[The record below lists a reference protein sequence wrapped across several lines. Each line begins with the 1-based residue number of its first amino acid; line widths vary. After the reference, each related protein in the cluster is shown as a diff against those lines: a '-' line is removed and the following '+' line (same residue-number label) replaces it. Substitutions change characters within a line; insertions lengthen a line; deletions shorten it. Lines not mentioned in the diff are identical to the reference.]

1 MGKKDEP
8 KKKKSSK
15 NAQLNE
21 EFQTA
26 CTKLDGFYM
35 KLHSINSELKGITEH
50 KALIINPDERH
61 LFIIG
66 DFKLFKEQIS
76 CIIETVNKLEDICG
90 LEKLEFD
97 VNRVWPLLLKK
108 NPAYWKNATK
118 WDHSIEI

>member
-1 MGKKDEP
+1 MGIKFSCMGKKDEP

-15 NAQLNE
+15 KAQFKE
-21 EFQTA
+21 ELQTA

-61 LFIIG
+61 KFIIG

-97 VNRVWPLLLKK
+97 VNRIWPKEFIK
-108 NPAYWKNATK
+108 IGTY
-118 WDHSIEI
+118 